1 MWYLHIEMHE
11 QTLMPQQ
18 QKSVSAEIAPLFT
31 GKNNAKRAKQNGLN
45 DFAEEAYLKIMKTA
59 NEMA

>member
-1 MWYLHIEMHE
+1 MHE

-45 DFAEEAYLKIMKTA
+45 NFAEEAYLKIMKTA